1 MSPPQEIEDRR
12 LGVRPDLDSFSLSSA
27 TIPDDLSMT
36 MSSTSVF
43 DKMATTSTGSDGEKE
58 LLLKR
63 LKELMMTEESEMD
76 RNLREKKTK
85 LSRMESEFSS
95 SVNELKK
102 ELKAEEESLLSRQL
116 AELNSLKEVQSI
128 EEERIQEEI
137 RKLESNLESILAPSK
152 MISTL
157 VELLL

>member
-1 MSPPQEIEDRR
+1 
-12 LGVRPDLDSFSLSSA
+12 
-27 TIPDDLSMT
+27 
-36 MSSTSVF
+36 
-43 DKMATTSTGSDGEKE
+43 
-58 LLLKR
+58 
-63 LKELMMTEESEMD
+63 MTEESEMD

-85 LSRMESEFSS
+85 LARMETEYTS

-102 ELKAEEESLLSRQL
+102 ELKTEEENLLSRQV
-116 AELNSLKEVQSI
+116 AELNSLKELQSA
-128 EEERIQEEI
+128 EEERIQVEI

>member
-1 MSPPQEIEDRR
+1 
-12 LGVRPDLDSFSLSSA
+12 
-27 TIPDDLSMT
+27 MT
-36 MSSTSVF
+36 MSSASVY
-43 DKMATTSTGSDGEKE
+43 DKMATASSSSGSDGEKE
-58 LLLKR
+58 ILLKR

-85 LSRMESEFSS
+85 LSRMESEYTS

-102 ELKAEEESLLSRQL
+102 ELKTEEESLLSRQL
-116 AELNSLKEVQSI
+116 AELNSLKELQSA
-128 EEERIQEEI
+128 EEERIQVEI

>member
-1 MSPPQEIEDRR
+1 
-12 LGVRPDLDSFSLSSA
+12 
-27 TIPDDLSMT
+27 
-36 MSSTSVF
+36 
-43 DKMATTSTGSDGEKE
+43 
-58 LLLKR
+58 
-63 LKELMMTEESEMD
+63 MTEESEMD

-85 LSRMESEFSS
+85 LSRMESEYTS

-102 ELKAEEESLLSRQL
+102 ELKTEEESLLSRQL
-116 AELNSLKEVQSI
+116 AELNSLKELQSA
-128 EEERIQEEI
+128 EEERIQVEI

>member
-1 MSPPQEIEDRR
+1 
-12 LGVRPDLDSFSLSSA
+12 
-27 TIPDDLSMT
+27 MT
-36 MSSTSVF
+36 MSSASVY
-43 DKMATTSTGSDGEKE
+43 DKMATTSSGSGSDGEKE
-58 LLLKR
+58 QLLKR

-85 LSRMESEFSS
+85 LSRMESEYTS

-102 ELKAEEESLLSRQL
+102 ELKTEEESLLSRQL
-116 AELNSLKEVQSI
+116 AELNSLKELQSA
-128 EEERIQEEI
+128 EEERIQVEI

>member
-1 MSPPQEIEDRR
+1 
-12 LGVRPDLDSFSLSSA
+12 
-27 TIPDDLSMT
+27 MT
-36 MSSTSVF
+36 MSSASVY
-43 DKMATTSTGSDGEKE
+43 DKMATASSSSGSDGEKE

-85 LSRMESEFSS
+85 LSRMESEYTS

-102 ELKAEEESLLSRQL
+102 ELKTEEESLLSRQL
-116 AELNSLKEVQSI
+116 AELNSLKELQSA
-128 EEERIQEEI
+128 EEERIQVEI

>member
-1 MSPPQEIEDRR
+1 M
-12 LGVRPDLDSFSLSSA
+12 
-27 TIPDDLSMT
+27 SMT
-36 MSSTSVF
+36 MSSASVY
-43 DKMATTSTGSDGEKE
+43 DKMATASSSSGSDGEKE

-76 RNLREKKTK
+76 KNLREKKTK
-85 LSRMESEFSS
+85 LSRMESEYTS

-102 ELKAEEESLLSRQL
+102 ELKTEEESLLSRQL
-116 AELNSLKEVQSI
+116 AELNSLKELQSA
-128 EEERIQEEI
+128 EEERIQVEI